1 MRVLLLGVFVVWIA
15 NRTRGSQKSL
25 EQQLINDL
33 LRGYNKDAHPIPEQ
47 NKSSYAVTFGLELVQ
62 LVNVDDKNQIITTN
76 VWIRQKWTNLLLT
89 WEPKHYGG
97 IKRVRI
103 DPRLLWIPDVV
114 LYNSA
119 DSEFS
124 GGLEKYKTRV
134 IIDSNGTSSWYSP
147 ASFRS
152 TCPIDV
158 THFPFDE
165 QTCTMKFG
173 SWTFEVV
180 DLDIHADNSPLHS
193 TQYVK
198 SAEWDLMAASKQ
210 RNVQSYA
217 CCDYPFS
224 DVTIELVLKR
234 KPLFYIFNLIIP
246 CMIIMSMVL
255 LGFFLPPESGERIT
269 LSITVLLA
277 MAVFLQ
283 LAAENLPRNSE
294 NVPVMGIFYIT
305 VMFEVALSLV
315 ATCYILHIHHRN
327 SGTAVIPVPRW
338 VNKCILNKLGKLLG
352 VKKPVTEDN
361 YHLSAEKDFKR
372 LSLMKKDFES
382 RLCNG
387 RMGNGVDK
395 TPGLKTKLI
404 HKHRTGARTVVSS
417 PEEFCLTPLVNSV
430 ECTATENHM
439 LQDEINTTATG
450 DSDGAK
456 TAQGV
461 MVLVDG
467 LKHRRQI
474 EKNQEEWRHLAMVL
488 DRLFF
493 WIFVLLISFSLFI
506 VLARV

>member
-1 MRVLLLGVFVVWIA
+1 MRVLLLGVLVVWIA

-33 LRGYNKDAHPIPEQ
+33 LRGYNRDAHPIPEQ
-47 NKSSYAVTFGLELVQ
+47 NRSSYVVTFGLELVQ
-62 LVNVDDKNQIITTN
+62 LINVDDKNQIITTN

-103 DPRLLWIPDVV
+103 DPKLLWIPDVV

-224 DVTIELVLKR
+224 DVTIELVFKR

-338 VNKCILNKLGKLLG
+338 VNKCILNKLGKLLR

-382 RLCNG
+382 QLCKG
-387 RMGNGVDK
+387 RMGHGVDK
-395 TPGLKTKLI
+395 TTA
-404 HKHRTGARTVVSS
+404 ARTVVSS
-417 PEEFCLTPLVNSV
+417 REEFCLTSFVNSV
-430 ECTATENHM
+430 ECTATENDM
-439 LQDEINTTATG
+439 LQDKKDTTATS
-450 DSDGAK
+450 DSDGTK

-461 MVLVDG
+461 MVLVEG
-467 LKHRRQI
+467 LKHRQQI

-506 VLARV
+506 VLARL

>member
-1 MRVLLLGVFVVWIA
+1 
-15 NRTRGSQKSL
+15 
-25 EQQLINDL
+25 
-33 LRGYNKDAHPIPEQ
+33 
-47 NKSSYAVTFGLELVQ
+47 
-62 LVNVDDKNQIITTN
+62 
-76 VWIRQKWTNLLLT
+76 
-89 WEPKHYGG
+89 
-97 IKRVRI
+97 
-103 DPRLLWIPDVV
+103 
-114 LYNSA
+114 
-119 DSEFS
+119 
-124 GGLEKYKTRV
+124 
-134 IIDSNGTSSWYSP
+134 
-147 ASFRS
+147 
-152 TCPIDV
+152 
-158 THFPFDE
+158 
-165 QTCTMKFG
+165 MKFG

-338 VNKCILNKLGKLLG
+338 VNNCILNKLGKLLG

-395 TPGLKTKLI
+395 TPGLKTMLI
-404 HKHRTGARTVVSS
+404 HKHRTGASTVVSS

-439 LQDEINTTATG
+439 LQDKINTTATG

>member
-1 MRVLLLGVFVVWIA
+1 MRLLRLAILFVWTF
-15 NRTRGSQKSL
+15 NSTKGSGNST
-25 EQQLINDL
+25 EQDLINYL

-47 NKSSYAVTFGLELVQ
+47 NKSSYTVTFGLELVQ

-76 VWIRQKWTNLLLT
+76 VWVRQKWTNLLLT
-89 WEPKHYGG
+89 WQPEDYGG
-97 IKRVRI
+97 IKRVRL
-103 DPRLLWIPDVV
+103 DPKLLWIPDIV

-134 IIDSNGTSSWYSP
+134 IVDSDGTCSWYSP

-180 DLDIHADNSPLHS
+180 DLDIHADLSPLHS

-198 SAEWDLMAASKQ
+198 SAEWDLMGASRK

-217 CCDYPFS
+217 CCTYPFS
-224 DVTIELVLKR
+224 DVTITFVFKR

-305 VMFEVALSLV
+305 VMLEVAISLV

-327 SGTAVIPVPRW
+327 SGTAVVPVPPW
-338 VNKCILNKLGKLLG
+338 VDRCVLNKLGKILG

-361 YHLSAEKDFKR
+361 YDLSSRKDFKR
-372 LSLMKKDFES
+372 LSLMKKDFET
-382 RLCNG
+382 
-387 RMGNGVDK
+387 RMGNGISKNSFQTKMILDK
-395 TPGLKTKLI
+395 AQAGTYT
-404 HKHRTGARTVVSS
+404 TVSS
-417 PEEFCLTPLVNSV
+417 PEEFCLTSFSMNSV
-430 ECTATENHM
+430 EGSATRM
-439 LQDEINTTATG
+439 DMTQDKGNRRDSG
-450 DSDGAK
+450 DSNSTK

-461 MVLVDG
+461 MVLVDS

-488 DRLFF
+488 DRFFF
-493 WIFVLLISFSLFI
+493 WIFVLLISFSTFV

>member
-1 MRVLLLGVFVVWIA
+1 MVISQWVYLAYGYLKEGYCRNFMVFNTV
-15 NRTRGSQKSL
+15 SHL
-25 EQQLINDL
+25 C
-33 LRGYNKDAHPIPEQ
+33 
-47 NKSSYAVTFGLELVQ
+47 
-62 LVNVDDKNQIITTN
+62 
-76 VWIRQKWTNLLLT
+76 
-89 WEPKHYGG
+89 
-97 IKRVRI
+97 
-103 DPRLLWIPDVV
+103 
-114 LYNSA
+114 SA

-134 IIDSNGTSSWYSP
+134 IIDYDGINAWYSP

-158 THFPFDE
+158 THFPFDK

-180 DLDIHADNSPLHS
+180 DLDIHADVSPLHS

-198 SAEWDLMAASKQ
+198 SAEWDLLAASKK
-210 RNVQSYA
+210 RNVQYYA

-224 DVTIELVLKR
+224 DVTIEFVFKR
-234 KPLFYIFNLIIP
+234 KPLFYIFNLIVP

-305 VMFEVALSLV
+305 VMIEVASSLV

-327 SGTAVIPVPRW
+327 SGTALVPVPGW
-338 VNKCILNKLGKLLG
+338 VKVYMLNKLGKCLG
-352 VKKPVTEDN
+352 VKKPVTEDK
-361 YHLSAEKDFKR
+361 YDLSAEMDFKKI
-372 LSLMKKDFES
+372 SMMKRELNK
-382 RLCNG
+382 C
-387 RMGNGVDK
+387 GNGNNHV
-395 TPGLKTKLI
+395 TTKLLPDKLQI
-404 HKHRTGARTVVSS
+404 GTRSTLSS
-417 PEEFCLTPLVNSV
+417 PEELCMSSSTNSV
-430 ECTATENHM
+430 VSTFQKMDTPQGKNNHK
-439 LQDEINTTATG
+439 NG
-450 DSDGAK
+450 DSNSAK

-461 MVLVDG
+461 MVMADSI
-467 LKHRRQI
+467 KHRRQI

-493 WIFVLLISFSLFI
+493 WIFVVIILLSTII
-506 VLARV
+506 VLSRGV

>member
-1 MRVLLLGVFVVWIA
+1 MTPSSAHCQKMRVLLLGVLVVWIA

-33 LRGYNKDAHPIPEQ
+33 LRGYNRDAHPIPEQ
-47 NKSSYAVTFGLELVQ
+47 NRSSYVVTFGLELVQ

-103 DPRLLWIPDVV
+103 DPKLLWIPDVV
-114 LYNSA
+114 LYNSV

-134 IIDSNGTSSWYSP
+134 IIDSDGTNSWYSP

-173 SWTFEVV
+173 SWTFEIV

-198 SAEWDLMAASKQ
+198 SAEWDLMVASRQ

-224 DVTIELVLKR
+224 DVTIEFVFKR

-246 CMIIMSMVL
+246 CIIIMSMVL

-294 NVPVMGIFYIT
+294 NVPVMEIFYIT
-305 VMFEVALSLV
+305 VMLEVALSLV

-352 VKKPVTEDN
+352 VKKPVTEDS

-382 RLCNG
+382 RLCKG
-387 RMGNGVDK
+387 RIGHGVDK
-395 TPGLKTKLI
+395 T
-404 HKHRTGARTVVSS
+404 TGARTVVSS
-417 PEEFCLTPLVNSV
+417 PEEFCLTSFVNSV
-430 ECTATENHM
+430 ECTATENDM
-439 LQDEINTTATG
+439 LQDKKDTTATG

-461 MVLVDG
+461 MVLVEG

-506 VLARV
+506 LLARV